1 LSTAGELQIDEPP
14 GQITA
19 HADAE
24 QTDTDDKLLPLS
36 AAANAKGEDDDDTAS
51 VAVDACQGADASRQ
65 MR

>member
-1 LSTAGELQIDEPP
+1 MLSGVTDEPP

-24 QTDTDDKLLPLS
+24 QTDADDKLLPLP
-36 AAANAKGEDDDDTAS
+36 AAANAKGEDDDTAS
-51 VAVDACQGADASRQ
+51 VAVDACQGADVSRQ